1 MTKKRTSELSKAGRP
16 RMSDDGQ
23 PRAVQVLLPPRLDAA
38 IWDAMHA
45 RKLASF
51 AETVRA
57 LLREATGTK

>member
-1 MTKKRTSELSKAGRP
+1 
-16 RMSDDGQ
+16 MSDDGQ